1 MNIKRGF
8 SFKQGFSLIEMLVV
22 MSIFAVIGIL
32 TTTSVVLTLRSGKKS
47 DSLVRVRENVNYAF
61 SIVERQVRNSG
72 KITPCTGVATSTLSY
87 TSIEGIPASF
97 ACVTPGANG
106 YVASGS
112 ARLTSSDISITS
124 CSFTCTQTVNNPAI
138 VKVNITAE
146 DATSTATEKGS
157 ITTQTEIIVRNY

>member
-1 MNIKRGF
+1 MK
-8 SFKQGFSLIEMLVV
+8 KGFSLIEMLVV
-22 MSIFAVIGIL
+22 MSVFAVIGML
-32 TTTSVVLTLRSGKKS
+32 TTTSVALTLKSGKKS

-72 KITPCTGVATSTLSY
+72 KITPCTGVPVSTLSY

-97 ACVTPGANG
+97 TCVTPGAQG
-106 YVASGS
+106 YIASGS

-124 CSFTCTQTVNNPAI
+124 CSFTCTQAVNSPAV

-146 DATSTATEKGS
+146 DSALTGTEKGS
-157 ITTQTEIIVRNY
+157 VSTQTEIIVRNY